1 MWPWQKEELVTRSF
15 NSSRLNESHQKTI
28 CSNKFRTLSHFNL
41 CLHTHSHLHAYKPWS
56 VNWAGY
62 LPTWHPS
69 RSPLVTYFVSNC
81 TQAKNRSH
89 AEAQHTSHQPVHIKG
104 IKYIK
109 RSCVFK
115 RWFRLPAGGE
125 TTGRSWHSG
134 QSETL
139 LRHHQASQ
147 RTTGKSTWM
156 QGWSSFI
163 IPWGVRFLWILFSL
177 AFLRPFFVTIVS
189 S

>member
-1 MWPWQKEELVTRSF
+1 MNHLR
-15 NSSRLNESHQKTI
+15 I
-28 CSNKFRTLSHFNL
+28 CSNKFRTHFIP
-41 CLHTHSHLHAYKPWS
+41 CLHTHSHLHAHKPWP
-56 VNWAGY
+56 VNWV
-62 LPTWHPS
+62 WHLGTLLDLRWWPILWLTAHKPKQITCRGS
-69 RSPLVTYFVSNC
+69 AHIASASP
-81 TQAKNRSH
+81 H
-89 AEAQHTSHQPVHIKG
+89 KG

-109 RSCVFK
+109 RSCYFK
-115 RWFRLPAGGE
+115 RWFRFPAVGE

-134 QSETL
+134 YSEAL

-156 QGWSSFI
+156 QGISSFI

-177 AFLRPFFVTIVS
+177 AFFRPFFVTIVS

>member
-1 MWPWQKEELVTRSF
+1 MWLRRREESLSFLVK
-15 NSSRLNESHQKTI
+15 SSRFDESTKEI
-28 CSNKFRTLSHFNL
+28 CSNKFRTVFCPMSAHTFTLTCIQTMICKLSRF
-41 CLHTHSHLHAYKPWS
+41 S
-56 VNWAGY
+56 
-62 LPTWHPS
+62 PTWHPS
-69 RSPLVTYFVSNC
+69 RSPLVTYSVSNC

-89 AEAQHTSHQPVHIKG
+89 AEAQLTLYQPVHNKG

-109 RSCVFK
+109 RSCYFK
-115 RWFRLPAGGE
+115 RWFRLPTVEE
-125 TTGRSWHSG
+125 TTGRSWHSR
-134 QSETL
+134 QSETAP
-139 LRHHQASQ
+139 RHHQASQ